1 MADQRMSTRQA
12 RWAVGDWILVVA
24 PHGTILLSPEAPG
37 TLDED
42 LWEQIH
48 TDGVSLASVLDTLVM
63 GAGGRLA
70 RIPDFGLVILGRD
83 RVHLALRGGV
93 VAEVDGAR
101 IDAEGVV
108 TWYECRVASAESL
121 ALYAPGAA
129 DSAPAR
135 LHPVR
140 DAVLPASA
148 VHLSVAPS
156 EAESVVSSASADS
169 AEEPVLTVVEED
181 AEAAAAA
188 AAMAAMV
195 AAAAEIEEAARAAEE
210 AEEAAR
216 TKAAAPAED
225 AEAAVEAAQAE
236 DAAVAAQ
243 AEAVPAAEEASAVAD
258 VAQAEAAASAEEA
271 EEAAPA
277 GLAGG
282 FARSAGSADDVAGG
296 PSAPAGPSALSAD
309 VDAPP
314 ASAGPSVLSVDSAGS
329 SAPAGPSALSAAPA
343 APSAP
348 AGPLAPVVSPV
359 SASSVPSASDD
370 VFSVPSASPVSA
382 ASAVSA
388 DEPAPS
394 PLSAPAAPPALSVPP
409 TLFPPRVFATSPAAS
424 ATSAASADESA
435 QSKPSAPSPLS
446 APPAFFAS
454 RYATPPAGLAGGFA
468 RSAGSAD
475 DVAGGPSGPAGPS
488 VLSVDSAGSS
498 VPVGPSALSAD
509 VDAPSGPAGPPA
521 PVVSPVSAS
530 SVPSASDDVFSVPS
544 ASPVSAASAGEPGP
558 VAAPNDGPV
567 SFAPRHA
574 APPAEPGE
582 ESAPSAPSAV
592 DADDPT
598 PVSGIIV
605 PTDIPSPVEDS
616 ASTPQIIVDVDHP
629 LAEPSSP
636 AGTGDD
642 DPDDTDAAPA
652 GGSTG
657 DEPQLVDADRVPRAG
672 DHDGW
677 TVAELPDELVNE
689 LGQTLT
695 DSEPG
700 VDRPVIDA
708 PKESPTAP
716 RTALSAICPE
726 GHANPTNYVTCRE
739 CDRVLAQPA
748 RVIICPPL
756 GRVRASTGKV
766 VELDRPVL
774 VGRAPAPSE
783 VRGLEGSAPAVL
795 TVPSPEQL
803 VSRNHLLIELDEWSV
818 LARNL
823 SESNGTLLL
832 REGEPARKIP
842 SSEPVLLRAGDVLDL
857 GDGQS
862 LAMEDL
868 P

>member
-24 PHGTILLSPEAPG
+24 PHGAILLSPEAPG

-129 DSAPAR
+129 DSASAR

-148 VHLSVAPS
+148 VHLSVGPAA
-156 EAESVVSSASADS
+156 AESALPSASADSAAFAGS

-195 AAAAEIEEAARAAEE
+195 AAAAQIEEAARQAEEAEDAARAEDAEEAEDAAQAEDAEE

-216 TKAAAPAED
+216 VARAIAQAEALAQAED
-225 AEAAVEAAQAE
+225 AEALAQARAAE
-236 DAAVAAQ
+236 ALAAVAA
-243 AEAVPAAEEASAVAD
+243 AERGEAAEPAEPEGPVGGSAT
-258 VAQAEAAASAEEA
+258 SAE
-271 EEAAPA
+271 
-277 GLAGG
+277 
-282 FARSAGSADDVAGG
+282 SADDVAGG
-296 PSAPAGPSALSAD
+296 PSAHSAASA
-309 VDAPP
+309 VDAAPP
-314 ASAGPSVLSVDSAGS
+314 ASA
-329 SAPAGPSALSAAPA
+329 
-343 APSAP
+343 
-348 AGPLAPVVSPV
+348 
-359 SASSVPSASDD
+359 
-370 VFSVPSASPVSA
+370 
-382 ASAVSA
+382 
-388 DEPAPS
+388 
-394 PLSAPAAPPALSVPP
+394 
-409 TLFPPRVFATSPAAS
+409 
-424 ATSAASADESA
+424 
-435 QSKPSAPSPLS
+435 PSAPSADAV
-446 APPAFFAS
+446 APA
-454 RYATPPAGLAGGFA
+454 
-468 RSAGSAD
+468 
-475 DVAGGPSGPAGPS
+475 
-488 VLSVDSAGSS
+488 
-498 VPVGPSALSAD
+498 
-509 VDAPSGPAGPPA
+509 GPAGPPA

-530 SVPSASDDVFSVPS
+530 SVPSADDDVFSVPS
-544 ASPVSAASAGEPGP
+544 ASPVSAASADEPAPAAALLGP
-558 VAAPNDGPV
+558 
-567 SFAPRHA
+567 SPRHA
-574 APPAEPGE
+574 APPAEPE
-582 ESAPSAPSAV
+582 EEPAPSAASAAFA
-592 DADDPT
+592 DDDPT

-616 ASTPQIIVDVDHP
+616 ASTPQIIVDVEHP
-629 LAEPSSP
+629 LDEPPSST
-636 AGTGDD
+636 GTGDD
-642 DPDDTDAAPA
+642 DPDEAPA

-677 TVAELPDELVNE
+677 TVAELPAELVNE

-695 DSEPG
+695 GSEPG
-700 VDRPVIDA
+700 SDRPVIDA
-708 PKESPTAP
+708 PKKSPTAP

-726 GHANPTNYVTCRE
+726 GHANPTNYVKCRE
-739 CDRVLAQPA
+739 CGRALAQPA

-756 GRVRASTGKV
+756 GRVRTSTGEV

-783 VRGLEGSAPAVL
+783 VRGPGDSAPAVL

-842 SSEPVLLRAGDVLDL
+842 SSEPVLLRAGDILDL

-862 LAMEDL
+862 LVMEDL

>member
-12 RWAVGDWILVVA
+12 RWAVGDWVLVVA
-24 PHGTILLSPEAPG
+24 PYGAVLLSPEAPG
-37 TLDED
+37 SLDED

-70 RIPDFGLVILGRD
+70 SIPDFGLVILGRD

-93 VAEVDGAR
+93 IAEVDGAR

-108 TWYECRVASAESL
+108 TWYECRIASAESL

-156 EAESVVSSASADS
+156 EAESVISSASADS

-216 TKAAAPAED
+216 TEAAAPVEE

-236 DAAVAAQ
+236 DAAVAAP
-243 AEAVPAAEEASAVAD
+243 AEAVPPAEEASAAAD

-282 FARSAGSADDVAGG
+282 FARSAGSADDA
-296 PSAPAGPSALSAD
+296 
-309 VDAPP
+309 
-314 ASAGPSVLSVDSAGS
+314 
-329 SAPAGPSALSAAPA
+329 
-343 APSAP
+343 
-348 AGPLAPVVSPV
+348 
-359 SASSVPSASDD
+359 
-370 VFSVPSASPVSA
+370 
-382 ASAVSA
+382 
-388 DEPAPS
+388 
-394 PLSAPAAPPALSVPP
+394 
-409 TLFPPRVFATSPAAS
+409 
-424 ATSAASADESA
+424 
-435 QSKPSAPSPLS
+435 
-446 APPAFFAS
+446 
-454 RYATPPAGLAGGFA
+454 
-468 RSAGSAD
+468 
-475 DVAGGPSGPAGPS
+475 AGGPSGPAGPS

-498 VPVGPSALSAD
+498 APVGPSALSAD
-509 VDAPSGPAGPPA
+509 VDAPSGPAAPSA

-558 VAAPNDGPV
+558 VAAPNDGLV

-616 ASTPQIIVDVDHP
+616 ASTPQIIVDVEHP
-629 LAEPSSP
+629 LDEPPSS

-642 DPDDTDAAPA
+642 DPDEAPA

-700 VDRPVIDA
+700 ADRPVIDA

-842 SSEPVLLRAGDVLDL
+842 SSEPVLLRAGDILDL

-862 LAMEDL
+862 LVMEDL

>member
-24 PHGTILLSPEAPG
+24 PHGAILLSPEAPG

-93 VAEVDGAR
+93 IAEVDGAR

-108 TWYECRVASAESL
+108 TWYECRIASAESL

-156 EAESVVSSASADS
+156 EAESVVSSTSADS

-216 TKAAAPAED
+216 TEAAAPAED

-236 DAAVAAQ
+236 DAAVAAP
-243 AEAVPAAEEASAVAD
+243 AEAVPPAEEASAVAD
-258 VAQAEAAASAEEA
+258 VAQAEAAASA

-329 SAPAGPSALSAAPA
+329 S
-343 APSAP
+343 
-348 AGPLAPVVSPV
+348 
-359 SASSVPSASDD
+359 
-370 VFSVPSASPVSA
+370 
-382 ASAVSA
+382 
-388 DEPAPS
+388 
-394 PLSAPAAPPALSVPP
+394 
-409 TLFPPRVFATSPAAS
+409 
-424 ATSAASADESA
+424 
-435 QSKPSAPSPLS
+435 
-446 APPAFFAS
+446 
-454 RYATPPAGLAGGFA
+454 
-468 RSAGSAD
+468 
-475 DVAGGPSGPAGPS
+475 
-488 VLSVDSAGSS
+488 

-509 VDAPSGPAGPPA
+509 VDAPSGPAGPLA

-558 VAAPNDGPV
+558 VAVPNDGPV

-616 ASTPQIIVDVDHP
+616 ASTPQIIADVDHP

-700 VDRPVIDA
+700 ADRPVIDA